1 MPERI
6 SLISVIVKS
15 TSALKSAKTY
25 MRRDMLILSF
35 SYMHIAERKSLMAET
50 INEAMKTE
58 GAKTAGKKT
67 LDKAKAEAVNV
78 VLSMTKYLQDE
89 GFDPRIASGYK
100 SKKLMFLQTADTIKQ
115 VREIMKAPD
124 FRLSGGEYVPISR
137 YTIPE
142 EEAVFW
148 SECSLRAPLNMPA
161 YKRYMRVMVFL
172 FPEQM
177 AEFKEESDDD
187 E

>member
-1 MPERI
+1 
-6 SLISVIVKS
+6 
-15 TSALKSAKTY
+15 
-25 MRRDMLILSF
+25 
-35 SYMHIAERKSLMAET
+35 MHIVGRRSLMAET

-67 LDKAKAEAVNV
+67 FDKAKAEAVNV

-89 GFDPRIASGYK
+89 GFDPHIASGYE
-100 SKKLMFLQTADTIKQ
+100 SKKLMFLQNADTIKQ

-148 SECSLRAPLNMPA
+148 AECSLKAPLNRPA
-161 YKRYMRVMVFL
+161 YKRYMRVMAFL
-172 FPEQM
+172 FPEQI
-177 AEFKEESDDD
+177 EELMDDN
-187 E
+187 

>member
-1 MPERI
+1 M
-6 SLISVIVKS
+6 
-15 TSALKSAKTY
+15 T
-25 MRRDMLILSF
+25 
-35 SYMHIAERKSLMAET
+35 ET
-50 INEAMKTE
+50 MI
-58 GAKTAGKKT
+58 KTAQTKEAKKQV
-67 LDKAKAEAVNV
+67 LDKAKAEAVTV
-78 VLSMTKYLQDE
+78 VLSMTKYLQDA

-100 SKKLMFLQTADTIKQ
+100 TKKLIFLQNARTVSD

-124 FRLSGGEYVPISR
+124 FKLSGGEYVPVSR
-137 YTIPE
+137 YTTSE

-148 SECSLRAPLNMPA
+148 SECSLRAPLNSA
-161 YKRYMRVMVFL
+161 VYRRYMRVMVFL